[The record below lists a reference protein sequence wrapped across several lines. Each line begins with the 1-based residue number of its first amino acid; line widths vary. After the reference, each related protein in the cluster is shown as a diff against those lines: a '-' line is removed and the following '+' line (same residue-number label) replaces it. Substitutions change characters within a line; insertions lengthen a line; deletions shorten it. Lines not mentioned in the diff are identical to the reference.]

1 MTARKLFWCCL
12 TAASAAFLIGV
23 ASGSWSSN
31 ASIGCRFNSQAD
43 EQPKPPAGDQFDEGP
58 TLVRAQ
64 SADLAPARY
73 IF

>member
-1 MTARKLFWCCL
+1 MTARKLFWYCL
-12 TAASAAFLIGV
+12 TAGSAAFLIGV

-43 EQPKPPAGDQFDEGP
+43 EKPKPPAGDQFEEGP
-58 TLVRAQ
+58 VLVRLPGA
-64 SADLAPARY
+64 STTTTRF